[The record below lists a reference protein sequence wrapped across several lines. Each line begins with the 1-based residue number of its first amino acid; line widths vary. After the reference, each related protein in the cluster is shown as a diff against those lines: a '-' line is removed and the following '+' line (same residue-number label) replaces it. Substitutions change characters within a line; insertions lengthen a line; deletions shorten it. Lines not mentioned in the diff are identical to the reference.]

1 MAFLIISPS
10 LEANTMPGPCKAL
23 GVEVT
28 VGCWVS
34 HITASK
40 HPGPRMLKLPRKGNR
55 QHFSD
60 YTNIAKAGLCEL
72 PYQPPSGWA
81 LRTCLS
87 KDSQVRLMRLTWH
100 FENHAC

>member
-40 HPGPRMLKLPRKGNR
+40 HPGPRMLKLPRKGNG

-72 PYQPPSGWA
+72 PSAPVWMGSENLPVEGFPGEADAADLA
-81 LRTCLS
+81 L
-87 KDSQVRLMRLTWH
+87 
-100 FENHAC
+100 